1 MITSHFLDFCCPSR
15 PEGVEHLDELSTLA
29 LLFGGSVTGEH
40 HLTALPPFLLGRD
53 GFRSTYFGHDFYI
66 GNRDVIGTALFVG
79 RNCAVDGCVVDAFLA
94 GSLETVS

>member
-1 MITSHFLDFCCPSR
+1 MITSQFRDLCDPSR
-15 PEGVEHLDELSTLA
+15 PESVQHLDELSTLA
-29 LLFGGSVTGEH
+29 FLFGGSVTGEH
-40 HLTALPPFLLGRD
+40 HLTAFPPLLFGRD
-53 GFRSTYFGHDFYI
+53 GFRSRHFGHDFYI